1 MASSITTVP
10 YPHSNK
16 YLTIMSDNTNFPE
29 PLVLVQNVELCLP
42 IYQFDLS
49 NDINTE
55 NTISKIRALKETYP
69 STTITNVVTNNGWR
83 SPYLP
88 PHDPAIKAF
97 TDEITCIQTKLKQV
111 NSFDT
116 SVVNLWAVIYG
127 KEDFSKTHNH
137 FSLWDNL
144 AYNAILYL
152 SDSNTPL
159 VFETTNSK
167 VEIFPKKGML
177 VVMHP
182 LTRHFVPPVND
193 DSERIILVCNL
204 RM

>member
-1 MASSITTVP
+1 MTDT
-10 YPHSNK
+10 
-16 YLTIMSDNTNFPE
+16 TNFPE
-29 PLVLVQNVELCLP
+29 PLVLVQNIEMCLP
-42 IYQFDLS
+42 IYQFDMS
-49 NDINTE
+49 ADIDLE

-69 STTITNVVTNNGWR
+69 NTTITNVVTNNGWR

-88 PHDPAIKAF
+88 PHDPEIKSF
-97 TDEITCIQTKLKQV
+97 KDEISCIQEKLKKL

-127 KEDFSKTHNH
+127 NQDFSKTHNH

-144 AYNAILYL
+144 AYNTILYL
-152 SDSNTPL
+152 SDSNTPI

-182 LTRHFVPPVND
+182 LTRHYVPLVTD
-193 DSERIILVCNL
+193 DSERIILVCNFK
-204 RM
+204 M